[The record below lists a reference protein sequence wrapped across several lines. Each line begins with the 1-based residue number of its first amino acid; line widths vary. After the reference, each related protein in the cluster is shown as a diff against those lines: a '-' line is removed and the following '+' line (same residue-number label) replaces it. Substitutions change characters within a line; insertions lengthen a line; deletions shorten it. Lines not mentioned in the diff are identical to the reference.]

1 MEKFFRLQ
9 EKHTDVKTELM
20 AGLTTFM
27 TMAYI
32 LFVNPDILSAAGM
45 PFGPVMTATAVS
57 AGLTTILMG
66 LATNYPFALASGMGL
81 NAMFAFAVAPV
92 AGWQA
97 ALGVVFIS
105 GILFFIL
112 SVLGII
118 DHIDAAIPA
127 SLKRATAAGI
137 GLFIAFIGLKMP
149 GLLSGTKPP
158 S

>member
-1 MEKFFRLQ
+1 
-9 EKHTDVKTELM
+9 
-20 AGLTTFM
+20 M

-66 LATNYPFALASGMGL
+66 LATNYPPFALASGMGL

-97 ALGVVFIS
+97 ALG
-105 GILFFIL
+105 
-112 SVLGII
+112 
-118 DHIDAAIPA
+118 
-127 SLKRATAAGI
+127 
-137 GLFIAFIGLKMP
+137 
-149 GLLSGTKPP
+149 
-158 S
+158 